1 MGRLKDRVALITGG
15 GAGIGREI
23 ALTFARHGACVAIVD
38 IDEAGA
44 EAVSAQIQ
52 ESGGQAL
59 AIHCDVTQPDQVQ
72 AAVQATV
79 DTFGGLHILVN
90 NAGICPLRPFEEITL
105 QEWNTVL
112 AVNLTGPFLFAQAA
126 LPHLRA
132 AGEKG
137 RVINMGSLAGQIGGI
152 AVGAHY
158 SVSKGGI
165 MVLAKQ
171 LSKLLASDRV
181 TVNSIAPGTTDTPLT
196 AAWPE
201 ETRAG
206 LVKQIPLGRLG
217 EPRDIAEL
225 ALFLASDAASYI
237 TGAVINVN
245 GGLFIG

>member
-1 MGRLKDRVALITGG
+1 MERLKDRVALITGG

-59 AIHCDVTQPDQVQ
+59 AIHCDVT
-72 AAVQATV
+72 
-79 DTFGGLHILVN
+79 
-90 NAGICPLRPFEEITL
+90 
-105 QEWNTVL
+105 
-112 AVNLTGPFLFAQAA
+112 
-126 LPHLRA
+126 

-181 TVNSIAPGTTDTPLT
+181 TVNSIAPGTTNTPLT